1 MPTVYYFPLHQFY
14 ILLIGFVFFVAS
26 IVTFQFYKRELV
38 SITLLFIAGI
48 FLCSFMA
55 ILDPFLNTWDEQ
67 FHALV
72 AKNCINQPFEPYLYL
87 NHFLPFDYRNWTA
100 NEIWLHKQPL
110 FIWQIA
116 LSLKLF
122 GINAFAVRIPSII
135 MMSVIP
141 VFIYRMGKIVVN
153 NKVGFYASLLF
164 ASSYYVHELCTGFPP
179 SDHNDIAFLFY
190 ITASIWAYI
199 EFENSKKKYWLV
211 LIGVFSGCAILVKWL
226 TGLLVFLGWIF
237 SILFD
242 KQKRFLFDSYK
253 EIAISVLISTGVF
266 LPWQLYILN
275 QFPSESKYE
284 YSLNYKHFFS
294 VIENH
299 GGDLLFY
306 FKNLN
311 QLYGGGQL
319 VPYVVLFSLV
329 VFFREIKERK
339 YKLILF
345 SMLIFVYLFFSI
357 AATKMISFCFIV
369 SPIIFLALATLI
381 NNLRNFI
388 WLKINAEENLK
399 NLIICLVLILVSWA
413 NLNLYRIAY
422 KHTLLITK
430 NDNDRREEKIND
442 TKFIQSLNLVLPHK
456 NYLLF
461 NCKKEKNIPIMF
473 YTGITA
479 FDRNISN
486 DEYNFLKKENVK
498 IAIIDNGNLP
508 QFISKDSIVFKINAP
523 NNSW

>member
-1 MPTVYYFPLHQFY
+1 
-14 ILLIGFVFFVAS
+14 
-26 IVTFQFYKRELV
+26 
-38 SITLLFIAGI
+38 
-48 FLCSFMA
+48 
-55 ILDPFLNTWDEQ
+55 
-67 FHALV
+67 
-72 AKNCINQPFEPYLYL
+72 
-87 NHFLPFDYRNWTA
+87 
-100 NEIWLHKQPL
+100 
-110 FIWQIA
+110 
-116 LSLKLF
+116 
-122 GINAFAVRIPSII
+122 
-135 MMSVIP
+135 
-141 VFIYRMGKIVVN
+141 
-153 NKVGFYASLLF
+153 
-164 ASSYYVHELCTGFPP
+164 
-179 SDHNDIAFLFY
+179 
-190 ITASIWAYI
+190 
-199 EFENSKKKYWLV
+199 
-211 LIGVFSGCAILVKWL
+211 
-226 TGLLVFLGWIF
+226 VFLGWIF
-237 SILFD
+237 SILFE

-284 YSLNYKHFFS
+284 YSLNSKHFFS

-299 GGDLLFY
+299 GGDILFY

-381 NNLRNFI
+381 NNLRDFS
-388 WLKINAEENLK
+388 WLKINAKENLK
-399 NLIICLVLILVSWA
+399 NFIICLVLILVSWA

-498 IAIIDNGNLP
+498 IAVIDNGNLP